1 MAELFRI
8 TTEQT
13 EPLTLDGLGR
23 GQFRV
28 RVVNLSGRPLFTTAH
43 IVPQDERVQS
53 WFQIAPPVDRH
64 FAIGASFDYIVN
76 INAQALARPG
86 TYKYRFAM
94 RITDSAGEE
103 PETLSNELTLSL
115 ARRILPWR
123 TLLAL
128 LLLVIAVGAVIG
140 AFFGSD
146 WLTTNR
152 LAPTITALA
161 DDRFFLD
168 RESFELVATIDAQRT
183 RIAEATAT
191 LVPQATQISGLEAEN
206 DEFETRIGAL
216 ESRVTGLENELA
228 QARRRVDGRIVGV
241 PSVDGP
247 STAFRSRSLLVTF
260 EYENVG
266 EVPID
271 GEINFV
277 LYSSSAGISFRVD
290 TASVDVTGLPP
301 GELRRQTLPLF
312 EIPALTTAQRLD
324 VLFVVPGDVRPD
336 NNRVVNRNP

>member
-43 IVPQDERVQS
+43 VVPQDERVQS

-64 FAIGASFDYIVN
+64 FAIGASFDYVVN
-76 INAQALARPG
+76 INAKALAQPG

-94 RITDSAGEE
+94 RITDSVSEE
-103 PETLSNELTLSL
+103 PETLSNELTLTL
-115 ARRILPWR
+115 ARRVLPWR

-128 LLLVIAVGAVIG
+128 LLLIIAAGAVIG

-161 DDRFFLD
+161 GDRFFLD

-191 LVPQATQISGLEAEN
+191 LVPQVQEIARLNRENQAQRADIATLESDVSSLVSRLRDANIRLATDGAITASLQRNVVVVTVRNNSQIPISGQVRVSAYFGDDDLFFRRFSLSNQSADVANLAPNSTTTLRINVRGEGDLVGYTAWLAVPN
-206 DEFETRIGAL
+206 DINL
-216 ESRVTGLENELA
+216 SNNYV
-228 QARRRVDGRIVGV
+228 
-241 PSVDGP
+241 S
-247 STAFRSRSLLVTF
+247 
-260 EYENVG
+260 
-266 EVPID
+266 
-271 GEINFV
+271 EI
-277 LYSSSAGISFRVD
+277 
-290 TASVDVTGLPP
+290 
-301 GELRRQTLPLF
+301 RQ
-312 EIPALTTAQRLD
+312 
-324 VLFVVPGDVRPD
+324 
-336 NNRVVNRNP
+336 